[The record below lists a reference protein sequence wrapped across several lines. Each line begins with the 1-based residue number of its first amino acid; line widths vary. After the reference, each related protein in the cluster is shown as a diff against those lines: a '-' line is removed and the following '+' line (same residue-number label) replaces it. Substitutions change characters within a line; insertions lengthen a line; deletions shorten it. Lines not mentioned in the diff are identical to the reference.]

1 VAMFEFGR
9 DLRKLFGEAR
19 DSDDLGW
26 LELIGADLLAVEAK
40 ALTTDGGRVS
50 CKTPSRTWT
59 RASALWR
66 EHARRTGDRTSLDKA
81 LATAADALKAA
92 PHAEDQA
99 RAGLAVAL
107 AWLTAF
113 DLYGD
118 RTALDE
124 ATHAAR
130 ETQPKRLAT
139 LALSAAVHARI
150 RTRQARLSGLTT
162 DRLDAAALMDAALH
176 ALIKH
181 NPAEADDLRLDGAAL
196 ALEAGILER
205 DARLLDQAGRDLQ
218 ALVSASNPDT
228 RPLTRAR
235 ALALC
240 GAGLSALAAMAGDAE
255 ATATG
260 HALFDAAAD
269 QFFPDHSP
277 MDWAAV
283 QVARAV
289 DPDTPVEA
297 LMQAEALT
305 GGHGTVL
312 GALALDLLIQR
323 EIALAAT
330 NGDVMALTRIETR
343 VRRRLAERVGAP
355 GAVDWAADQIAMARL
370 MIARAELMG
379 TNPDQAAFVLSEAA
393 EAATDHGVPV
403 LADRAR
409 GLMLGL
415 GLDVRQRS

>member
-1 VAMFEFGR
+1 MAMFEFGK
-9 DLRKLFGEAR
+9 DLRKLLGEAR

-26 LELIGADLLAVEAK
+26 LELLGADLLAVEAR

-66 EHARRTGDRTSLDKA
+66 EHARRTGQRTSLDKA
-81 LATAADALKAA
+81 LATGADALKAA
-92 PHAEDQA
+92 SQPDDAA
-99 RAGLAVAL
+99 RAGLATAL

-118 RTALDE
+118 RAALDE
-124 ATHAAR
+124 ATQAAR
-130 ETQPKRLAT
+130 ATQPKRLPT

-150 RTRQARLSGLTT
+150 RTRQARLTGQTA

-176 ALIKH
+176 ALIKY
-181 NPAEADDLRLDGAAL
+181 NPAEADELRLDGAAL
-196 ALEAGILER
+196 ALEGGVIQR
-205 DARLLDQAGRDLQ
+205 DARLLDQAGRDLTTLI
-218 ALVSASNPDT
+218 AACDPDT

-240 GAGLSALAAMAGDAE
+240 GAGLSALAAMAGDAP
-255 ATATG
+255 AAATG

-269 QFFPDHSP
+269 QFFPEHSP

-283 QVARAV
+283 QIARAV
-289 DPDTPVEA
+289 DPETPIEG
-297 LMQAEALT
+297 LMQAEALA

-312 GALALDLLIQR
+312 GGLALDLLIQR
-323 EIALAAT
+323 EIALAAA
-330 NGDVMALTRIETR
+330 NGDLMALTRIETR

-355 GAVDWAADQIAMARL
+355 GAVDWAVDQIAMARL

-379 TNPDQAAFVLSEAA
+379 TEPDQAAFVLSEAA

-409 GLMLGL
+409 GLILGL
-415 GLDVRQRS
+415 SVRA

>member
-1 VAMFEFGR
+1 MAMFEFGK
-9 DLRKLFGEAR
+9 DLRKLLGEAR

-26 LELIGADLLAVEAK
+26 MELIGADLLAVEAR

-50 CKTPSRTWT
+50 CRTPSRTWT

-66 EHARRTGDRTSLDKA
+66 EHARRTGVRASLDKA
-81 LATAADALKAA
+81 LATAADALNATTQ
-92 PHAEDQA
+92 PEDAA
-99 RAGLAVAL
+99 RAGLMAAM

-130 ETQPKRLAT
+130 ATRPKRLAT

-150 RTRQARLSGLTT
+150 RTRQARLSGQTS

-176 ALIKH
+176 ALARH
-181 NPAEADDLRLDGAAL
+181 NPAEADELRLDGAAL
-196 ALEAGILER
+196 ALEGGILQR

-218 ALVSASNPDT
+218 TLVAACDPDI

-240 GAGLSALAAMAGDAE
+240 GAGLSALAAMAGDAG

-289 DPDTPVEA
+289 DPETSIEA

-312 GALALDLLIQR
+312 GGLALDLLIQR

-330 NGDVMALTRIETR
+330 NGDLMALTRIETR
-343 VRRRLAERVGAP
+343 IRRRLAERVGAP
-355 GAVDWAADQIAMARL
+355 GAVDWAVDQIAMARL
-370 MIARAELMG
+370 MIARAQLMG
-379 TNPDQAAFVLSEAA
+379 LHADQAAFVLSEAA
-393 EAATDHGVPV
+393 EAARDHGVPV
-403 LADRAR
+403 LADRAK

-415 GLDVRQRS
+415 GLDVRA

>member
-1 VAMFEFGR
+1 MFEFGR

-26 LELIGADLLAVEAK
+26 LELVGADLLAVEAR

-50 CKTPSRTWT
+50 CKTPAATWT

-66 EHARRTGDRTSLDKA
+66 EHARRTGARASLDKA
-81 LATAADALKAA
+81 LAVAADAFRAA
-92 PHAEDQA
+92 AQPEDQA
-99 RAGLAVAL
+99 RAGLATAL
-107 AWLTAF
+107 AWLTSF

-118 RTALDE
+118 RSALEE
-124 ATHAAR
+124 ASHAAR
-130 ETQPKRLAT
+130 ATQPKRLAT
-139 LALSAAVHARI
+139 LAVGAAVQARI
-150 RTRQARLSGLTT
+150 RARQARLSGQTR
-162 DRLDAAALMDAALH
+162 DRADAAALMDAALQ
-176 ALIKH
+176 ALVKH
-181 NPAEADDLRLDGAAL
+181 NPAEADELRLDRAAL
-196 ALEAGILER
+196 ALEAGILQR
-205 DARLLDQAGRDLQ
+205 DARLLDQAGRELQ
-218 ALVSASNPDT
+218 ALVAGSDPDA

-240 GAGLSALAAMAGDAE
+240 GAGLSALAAMAGDAQ
-255 ATATG
+255 AGAAG

-283 QVARAV
+283 QVARAA
-289 DPDTPVEA
+289 DPETPIEG

-305 GGHGTVL
+305 NGHGTVL

-323 EIALAAT
+323 EIATAAA

-343 VRRRLAERVGAP
+343 VRRRLAERVGRP
-355 GAVDWAADQIAMARL
+355 GAVEWAGDQIAMARL

-379 TNPDQAAFVLSEAA
+379 TEPDQAAFVLSEAV
-393 EAATDHGVPV
+393 EAATDHGVSV

-409 GLMLGL
+409 GVLLGL
-415 GLDVRQRS
+415 SVRA

>member
-1 VAMFEFGR
+1 MFEFGK
-9 DLRKLFGEAR
+9 DLRKLLGEAR

-26 LELIGADLLAVEAK
+26 MELIGADLLAVEAR

-50 CKTPSRTWT
+50 CRMPSRTWT
-59 RASALWR
+59 RASAMWR
-66 EHARRTGDRTSLDKA
+66 EHARRTGVRSSLDKA
-81 LATAADALKAA
+81 LATAADALNATTQ
-92 PHAEDQA
+92 PEDAA
-99 RAGLAVAL
+99 RAGLMAAM

-118 RTALDE
+118 RSALDE

-130 ETQPKRLAT
+130 ATRPKRLAT

-150 RTRQARLSGLTT
+150 RTRQARLSGQTA

-176 ALIKH
+176 ALIRH
-181 NPAEADDLRLDGAAL
+181 NPAEADELRLDGAAL
-196 ALEAGILER
+196 ALEGGILQR

-218 ALVSASNPDT
+218 SLVAACDPDT

-240 GAGLSALAAMAGDAE
+240 GAGLSALAAMADDAG

-289 DPDTPVEA
+289 DSETPIEA

-312 GALALDLLIQR
+312 GGLALDLLIQR
-323 EIALAAT
+323 EIALAAA
-330 NGDVMALTRIETR
+330 NGDLMALTRIETR
-343 VRRRLAERVGAP
+343 IRRRLAERLGRP
-355 GAVDWAADQIAMARL
+355 GAVDWAVDQIAMARL

-379 TNPDQAAFVLSEAA
+379 TEPDQAAFVLSEAA

-409 GLMLGL
+409 RLILGL
-415 GLDVRQRS
+415 GLDVRA